1 MNGTAKY
8 SDYTAEAA
16 AKTMLATPSVSVKVS
31 SGLYNTVNWNKIS
44 GAAGYVVYRKTSS
57 GKWTK
62 LANIKKAAT
71 TSYKD
76 KKIKSAT
83 VYEYTVRAYCTVDK
97 KTVASSYK
105 SSGKYKSAP
114 SRQTVSSVSN
124 TKKGLKLK
132 WKAQKKCDGY
142 YIYKKT
148 GSGKYSWQL
157 LLRRGKLLPGQTR
170 R

>member
-1 MNGTAKY
+1 MVNGTAKY

-76 KKIKSAT
+76 KNDKSQLPFMSAT
-83 VYEYTVRAYCTVDK
+83 RCRSDTRA
-97 KTVASSYK
+97 
-105 SSGKYKSAP
+105 
-114 SRQTVSSVSN
+114 
-124 TKKGLKLK
+124 
-132 WKAQKKCDGY
+132 
-142 YIYKKT
+142 
-148 GSGKYSWQL
+148 QL
-157 LLRRGKLLPGQTR
+157 PKQR
-170 R
+170 